1 MPRGLI
7 DRCQVDSIAEFW
19 AAAAQRFRDAE
30 AAARAGRRTGAIYL
44 WGYVAEM
51 TLKSA
56 YFRAVGFAE
65 NDPVT
70 LQHRRQAEVEA
81 RQQHFTTA
89 GRSFPHDPLA
99 WAQLLVWKR
108 ASRPGWAYPDPRFG
122 IAVRARAVEIQT
134 LWAESLRYHKNIA
147 YPFEVSRVRA
157 AVTWLFER
165 SLYL

>member
-1 MPRGLI
+1 MPKGLI
-7 DRCQVDSIAEFW
+7 ERCQADSIGEFR
-19 AAAAQRFRDAE
+19 AAAAERFRDAQ
-30 AAARAGRRTGAIYL
+30 AAELAGRRTAAIYL

-51 TLKSA
+51 TLKAA

-70 LQHRRQAEVEA
+70 PQHRRQAEVEA
-81 RQQHFTTA
+81 RQQHFTTS

-108 ASRPGWAYPDPRFG
+108 ASRPGLAYPDPRFG
-122 IAVRARAVEIQT
+122 IAVRARAVEIQA
-134 LWAESLRYHKNIA
+134 LWVESLRYHKNVA
-147 YPFEVSRVRA
+147 YPFEMSRVRA